1 MQVFDKVATFKKFLN
16 TNYQNQKVGFVP
28 TMGAL
33 HQGHL
38 SLIKQ
43 AKTENDFVVVSI
55 FINPTQ
61 FNNPDDLKNY
71 PKTLDADLQ
80 ILKTV
85 NCDAVLVPSVE
96 EMYPKGATSEI
107 FSFDGLENLMEG
119 EFRPGHFNGVGTV
132 VKQLLEI
139 VNPTN
144 AYFGEKDYQQLLI
157 IKKLVKLLNLKV
169 NIISCPIF
177 REAHGLAMSS
187 RNELLTGTQ
196 RQEARII
203 FETLTEIKS
212 NFKKE
217 PLKQLYK
224 AIEIAFK
231 AHPFFKLEYFVIA
244 ESDTLK
250 PVNKIIETKSYRAF
264 IAVFAGSV
272 RLIDNIAL

>member
-1 MQVFDKVATFKKFLN
+1 MQVFDTIATFKKFLN
-16 TNYQNQKVGFVP
+16 KNYQNQKVGFVP

-43 AKTENDFVVVSI
+43 AKTENNFVVVSI

-61 FNNPDDLKNY
+61 FNNANDLKNY
-71 PKTLDADLQ
+71 PKSLDADLQ
-80 ILKTV
+80 MLKMV

-96 EMYPKGATSEI
+96 EMYPKGAISET

-119 EFRPGHFNGVGTV
+119 KFRPGHFNGVGTV

-139 VNPTN
+139 VNPAQ

-169 NIISCPIF
+169 NIVSCPIY
-177 REAHGLAMSS
+177 RESHGLAMSS
-187 RNELLTGTQ
+187 RNELLTSAQ

-203 FETLTEIKS
+203 FETLTKIKF

-217 PLKQLYK
+217 SLKQLYK
-224 AIEIAFK
+224 DVETEFK

-250 PVNKIIETKSYRAF
+250 PVRKIIKTKSYRAF
-264 IAVFAGSV
+264 LAVFAGNV